1 MKVVKKMLAGML
13 SLSLMCSMGLAMTA
27 SAEPSL
33 SEELLDDPSFEAGD
47 ILDSDYWYPHDSCE
61 METVTKSD
69 AADGDSYV
77 RVTHRFSTFDT
88 PTQDVTEAIKENG
101 PGKYYMRC
109 KVKFDDS
116 DPIPDGYPMNFSI
129 VLTLQCSDMS
139 FGVQGKTWFSCVPE
153 DSMVPVSSRTEWVTV
168 EGYVDVFW
176 EKTLV
181 NVEFS
186 PYSRTKN
193 TEEHQMNEAYTF
205 VMDDCSL
212 KKVKE
217 ETVTPSESSDPV
229 SEDPASEPDTPDTS
243 SDGDES
249 TASTTKATDP
259 VASDSSADNSSDTAA
274 DTDTD
279 TNQKE
284 NGAWW
289 WIIVV
294 MIVVLAAVAVAV
306 YFFVLKKKKND

>member
-33 SEELLDDPSFEAGD
+33 SEEPLEDPSFEAGD

-77 RVTHRFSTFDT
+77 RITHRSSTYDT
-88 PTQDVTEAIKENG
+88 PTQDVTEAIRENG

-153 DSMVPVSSRTEWVTV
+153 ESMIPVDSRTEWVTV

-212 KKVKE
+212 KKVTE
-217 ETVTPSESSDPV
+217 GTENPPESSDPA
-229 SEDPASEPDTPDTS
+229 SEDPSSEPDTPNTS

-249 TASTTKATDP
+249 TTPTTKAPDS
-259 VASDSSADNSSDTAA
+259 ADSDSSADRSSDA

-279 TNQKE
+279 ANQKE

-289 WIIVV
+289 WWIVV
-294 MIVVLAAVAVAV
+294 VVIVVLAAAGVAV